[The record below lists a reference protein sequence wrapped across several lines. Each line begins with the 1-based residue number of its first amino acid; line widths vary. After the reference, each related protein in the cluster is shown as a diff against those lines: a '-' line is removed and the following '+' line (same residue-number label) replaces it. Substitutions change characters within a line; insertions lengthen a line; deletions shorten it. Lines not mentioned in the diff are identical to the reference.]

1 MTDILDSTEHPVLVH
16 NKHLIRVDALDS
28 LGLRAN
34 SGIFESEETA
44 LCKQLIH
51 CDDRVLDIGA
61 NIGYYTLLFCDLVS
75 PNGMVAAI
83 EPESNNFEILK
94 HNLCKQTTDGIVSL
108 HQLALGNK
116 EQKAQLFR
124 AEENTG
130 MHRMYASVC
139 CGTES
144 SEVSVIQ
151 GDSLALA
158 PLDFIKIDIEGYE
171 PFALQGLG
179 NTLKQSP
186 KLKILCEFSP
196 LSLLEAGYSP
206 VLFLQEMRDLGFYL
220 VAWEQQAWKQTDY
233 HEIVRALQRI
243 PALAIAE
250 FENSLR
256 HADGNQAIAE
266 KGMSFL
272 RQHAYHRP
280 ILENFL
286 FVAPGAWQSVCK
298 TLNIK
303 PDTQNRNWLR
313 KFEKLIKSKLWA

>member
-1 MTDILDSTEHPVLVH
+1 MTEVLNSTEHPVLVH
-16 NKHLIRVDALDS
+16 NKHLMRVDALDS
-28 LGLRAN
+28 LSLRAN

-51 CDDRVLDIGA
+51 CGDRVLDIGA

-75 PNGMVAAI
+75 PKGLVAAI
-83 EPESNNFEILK
+83 EPDSNNFEILK
-94 HNLCKQTTDGIVSL
+94 HNLRKQTADGIVSL

-139 CGTES
+139 CGPES

-171 PFALQGLG
+171 PFALQGLCS
-179 NTLKQSP
+179 TLKQSP
-186 KLKILCEFSP
+186 RVKILCEFSP

-206 VLFLQEMRDLGFYL
+206 VLFLQEMDDLGFYL
-220 VAWEQQAWKQTDY
+220 VAQEQQAWKQMDY
-233 HEIVRALQRI
+233 QEIVRALQRI
-243 PALAIAE
+243 PASAIAE
-250 FENSLR
+250 FESSLR
-256 HADGNQAIAE
+256 RADGNQAITE

-272 RQHAYHRP
+272 KQHAYPRP
-280 ILENFL
+280 ILENLL
-286 FVAPGAWQSVCK
+286 FVAPDAWQSVCK
-298 TLNIK
+298 VLNIK
-303 PDTQNRNWLR
+303 PDTQNQKWLR
-313 KFEKLIKSKLWA
+313 KFGKLVKSKFFA

>member
-1 MTDILDSTEHPVLVH
+1 MTELLDSTEHPVLIH
-16 NKHLIRVDALDS
+16 NKHLIRIDALDS

-34 SGIFESEETA
+34 SGIFECEETA
-44 LCKQLIH
+44 LCKQLIQ
-51 CDDRVLDIGA
+51 CNDRVLDVGA

-75 PNGMVAAI
+75 TNGVVVAI
-83 EPESNNFEILK
+83 EPDNNNFEILK
-94 HNLCKQTTDGIVSL
+94 HNLRKQAANGIASL
-108 HQLALGNK
+108 HQLGLGHK

-139 CGTES
+139 CSAES

-171 PFALQGLG
+171 PFALQGLCS
-179 NTLKQSP
+179 TLKQSP

-206 VLFLQEMRDLGFYL
+206 ALFLQEMRDLGFYL
-220 VAWEQQAWKQTDY
+220 VSQEQQAWKQTDY
-233 HEIVRALQRI
+233 HEIVQALQRI
-243 PALAIAE
+243 PASAIIE
-250 FENSLR
+250 FENTLR

-266 KGMSFL
+266 KGISFL

-280 ILENFL
+280 ILENLL

-298 TLNIK
+298 ILNIK
-303 PDTQNRNWLR
+303 SDMQNHKWLCNF
-313 KFEKLIKSKLWA
+313 KNLIKSKL